1 MLPEDK
7 YFNTLSEKE
16 LWQRYCGFLDLSM
29 EEFLNIQKELLLDEI
44 KLVAN
49 SVLGKSIMNG
59 TKPHNVDEF
68 RKMVP
73 LTTYADYE
81 PYLSKL
87 NEDVLAAKPYFWC
100 HSAGRRGEFK
110 WVPQSREAVDKAS
123 KYYLGGIIMATTSQK
138 GKINIGP
145 GMKLLTVVAPP
156 PYTSGSVVRALAE
169 RFSVKIIPP
178 LEGSENESFK
188 ERIMKGFKIA
198 MKEGVDV
205 IGSLASILVK
215 MGEALQE
222 RENSKK
228 PSLSYLHPGLMARL
242 LRAWWRSKREKRKI
256 LPKDIWGA
264 KGILV
269 GGLDTEI
276 YKDAVEYYWGAQPY
290 EFYAGTEGLHYAMP
304 AWTRKGMIFL
314 PDMMF
319 LEFIPYESISQQGVD
334 STNKH
339 LDTVLLN
346 EVEEDKMYELVM
358 TQFYGMPLLRYRTND
373 IVKFITLEDH
383 EAGIKLPSMTIQR
396 RIDEVITLAGL
407 VKLDEKT
414 IWKAI
419 NNSGIEYYEWMAVR
433 EHSNNQSNIR
443 LYLETKN
450 KQDVDELAHLI
461 DKQLKEIDVDYR
473 DVEAYLNYRPI
484 MVTLLQS
491 GTFRRFTEEK
501 EGEGVNIAHLKPAH
515 MNAPDA
521 VVQAVL
527 KISKELEVV

>member
-29 EEFLNIQKELLLDEI
+29 EEFLNIQKELLLDKME
-44 KLVAN
+44 LVAN
-49 SVLGKSIMNG
+49 SVLGQKIMKG
-59 TKPHNVDEF
+59 AVPHSVDEF
-68 RKMVP
+68 RSMVP

-81 PYLSKL
+81 PYLSER
-87 NEDVLAAKPYFWC
+87 NEDVLAAKPHFWC

-110 WVPQSREAVDKAS
+110 WVPQSREGVDKAS

-138 GKINIGP
+138 GKINISP
-145 GMKLLTVVAPP
+145 GMKLLTIVAPP

-188 ERIMKGFKIA
+188 ARIIKGFKTS

-205 IGSLASILVK
+205 IGALASVLVK

-222 RENSKK
+222 RENSRK
-228 PSLSYLHPGLMARL
+228 PSLSYLHPGLMMRL

-276 YKDAVEYYWGAQPY
+276 YKDAVKHFWGAQPY

-314 PDMMF
+314 PDMMY
-319 LEFIPYESISQQGVD
+319 LEFIPYEIISKQGVD
-334 STNKH
+334 SNDKNLRTIL
-339 LDTVLLN
+339 LD
-346 EVEEDKMYELVM
+346 EVEEGKMYELVM

-373 IVKFITLEDH
+373 IVKFITLGDH

-407 VKLDEKT
+407 AKLDEKT

-419 NNSGIEYYEWMAVR
+419 NNSGIKYNEWMAIR
-433 EHSNNQSNIR
+433 EYSNNQINMR
-443 LYLETKN
+443 LYLEMKS
-450 KQDVDELAHLI
+450 KQDVEELAQLI
-461 DKQLKEIDVDYR
+461 DKQLKEIDVDYK
-473 DVEAYLNYRPI
+473 DIEAYLDYQPI
-484 MVTLLQS
+484 RVTILQP
-491 GTFRRFTEEK
+491 GTFLRFTEEK
-501 EGEGVNIAHLKPAH
+501 EREGVNIAHLKPPH
-515 MNAPDA
+515 VNAPDD

-527 KISKELEVV
+527 KISKEL